1 LLAGI
6 STVVFGVLFGEW
18 FGAAGH
24 DLLGIEP
31 VLFDRAEAIT
41 TFLLV
46 ALAIGVGQVGV
57 GLLLGIVNAALQGHR
72 NELVGRVGLLA
83 TLAATLALF
92 GWLAGF
98 VPPTGGH
105 LALALLA
112 VALAVLLASLG
123 IAGPIE
129 AIGVLG
135 NVLSYARL
143 MAIGMASVMLA
154 LVANSLGGIIGNV
167 LIGLVVAALLHGVN
181 LVLGFFDATVQGLRL
196 HYVEFFTKFVEPGG
210 TRYEPFASVLS
221 RLTPERA
228 LESGAA
234 HGGS

>member
-1 LLAGI
+1 
-6 STVVFGVLFGEW
+6 
-18 FGAAGH
+18 
-24 DLLGIEP
+24 
-31 VLFDRAEAIT
+31 
-41 TFLLV
+41 
-46 ALAIGVGQVGV
+46 
-57 GLLLGIVNAALQGHR
+57 
-72 NELVGRVGLLA
+72 
-83 TLAATLALF
+83 
-92 GWLAGF
+92 
-98 VPPTGGH
+98 
-105 LALALLA
+105 
-112 VALAVLLASLG
+112 
-123 IAGPIE
+123 
-129 AIGVLG
+129 
-135 NVLSYARL
+135 